1 MKRQVWIPLALG
13 IVATYIFLD
22 RRAARYAEAYDELE
36 AAADRTDLWG
46 SKQRIAGT
54 GRDFLGKVKETVGRV
69 TGDDDL
75 AGRGM
80 VDQVAG
86 AVQDTAGKA
95 ANVASDTIREFNHNV
110 SRD

>member
-22 RRAARYAEAYDELE
+22 RRATRFAAEYDELE
-36 AAADRTDLWG
+36 RAADRADLWG

-54 GRDFLGKVKETVGRV
+54 GRDLLGKVKETVGRI

-75 AGRGM
+75 AGRGI
-80 VDQVAG
+80 VDQLTG
-86 AVQDTAGKA
+86 AAQDTAGKA
-95 ANVASDTIREFNHNV
+95 ANAASDTIREFNR
-110 SRD
+110 S

>member
-1 MKRQVWIPLALG
+1 MKRLVWVPLALG

-22 RRAARYAEAYDELE
+22 RRATRYAAEFDELE

-54 GRDFLGKVKETVGRV
+54 GRDLLGKVKETVGRV

-75 AGRGM
+75 AGQGV
-80 VDQVAG
+80 VDQIAG
-86 AVQDTAGKA
+86 TVQDTAGKA
-95 ANVASDTIREFNHNV
+95 ANAASDTIRDFNHN
-110 SRD
+110 

>member
-1 MKRQVWIPLALG
+1 MKRQLWIPLALG

-22 RRAARYAEAYDELE
+22 RRAARHAAEYDEME
-36 AAADRTDLWG
+36 SAADRTALWG

-54 GRDFLGKVKETVGRV
+54 GRDLLGKVKEGVGRI

-75 AGRGM
+75 AGRGV

-86 AVQDTAGKA
+86 SVQDTAGKA
-95 ANVASDTIREFNHNV
+95 ANAASDTMRDFN
-110 SRD
+110 RY

>member
-22 RRAARYAEAYDELE
+22 RRAARYTAEYDELE

-54 GRDFLGKVKETVGRV
+54 GRDFLGKVKEGVGRI

-75 AGRGM
+75 AGRGV
-80 VDQVAG
+80 VDQIAG

-95 ANVASDTIREFNHNV
+95 ANAASDTIREFN
-110 SRD
+110 RY

>member
-1 MKRQVWIPLALG
+1 MKRQTWIPLALG

-22 RRAARYAEAYDELE
+22 RRAARQATEYDEWE

-54 GRDFLGKVKETVGRV
+54 GRNLLGKLKESVGRI

-75 AGRGM
+75 AGRGV
-80 VDQVAG
+80 VDQIAG
-86 AVQDTAGKA
+86 TAQDRAGKA
-95 ANVASDTIREFNHNV
+95 ANAASDTLREF

>member
-22 RRAARYAEAYDELE
+22 RRAARYAAEYDELD

-46 SKQRIAGT
+46 IKQRIAGT
-54 GRDFLGKVKETVGRV
+54 GRDLLGKLKEGVGRI

-75 AGRGM
+75 AGRGV
-80 VDQVAG
+80 VDQIAG
-86 AVQDTAGKA
+86 AAQDAAGKA
-95 ANVASDTIREFNHNV
+95 ANAASDTIRDFNHN
-110 SRD
+110 

>member
-1 MKRQVWIPLALG
+1 MKRLVWVPLALG

-22 RRAARYAEAYDELE
+22 RRATRYAAEFDELE

-54 GRDFLGKVKETVGRV
+54 GRDLLGKVKETVGRV

-75 AGRGM
+75 AGRGV
-80 VDQVAG
+80 VDQIAG
-86 AVQDTAGKA
+86 TVQDTAGKA
-95 ANVASDTIREFNHNV
+95 ANAASDTIRDFNHN
-110 SRD
+110 

>member
-13 IVATYIFLD
+13 IVATYIFLN
-22 RRAARYAEAYDELE
+22 RRASRYVVEYDELE
-36 AAADRTDLWG
+36 SAADRTDLWG

-54 GRDFLGKVKETVGRV
+54 GRDLLGKVKETVGRV
-69 TGDDDL
+69 TGNDDL
-75 AGRGM
+75 ADRGV

-95 ANVASDTIREFNHNV
+95 ANAASDTIREFNR
-110 SRD
+110 S